1 VTERASRFQ
10 RWVRVKHE
18 AKTTAQQEAVSTGIE
33 AVTEQSRIDAAMQES
48 CDPASLPPLD
58 SITAETD
65 IVAFLKSNVPT
76 ELTRAAL
83 RRAWTSDP
91 AIRDFI
97 GIADN
102 QWNFNDPNGIPGF
115 GRLSA
120 TESEV
125 AFLAHVSSTPGEV
138 PDLLA
143 QTATPIERGTL
154 NAACSE
160 QPQADQQAPTD
171 ARQWHPA
178 GTVVSSC
185 TVAEARAGAKGAM
198 AEHRSE
204 EYDAS
209 CGHRSHGSALPK

>member
-33 AVTEQSRIDAAMQES
+33 AATEQSRIDAAMHEP

-102 QWNFNDPNGIPGF
+102 QWDFNDPNGIPGF
-115 GRLSA
+115 GPLSA

-125 AFLAHVSSTPGEV
+125 AFLAHVSSAPGEV

-143 QTATPIERGTL
+143 QTATAIERGTL
-154 NAACSE
+154 NTACSE
-160 QPQADQQAPTD
+160 QSRPEQQSQTD
-171 ARQWHPA
+171 ARQSHPTGA
-178 GTVVSSC
+178 VVSSC
-185 TVAEARAGAKGAM
+185 AVAEAPAGAE
-198 AEHRSE
+198 AEQRSE
-204 EYDAS
+204 EYDMS
-209 CGHRSHGSALPK
+209 GGHRSHGSALPK